1 MSVSAAHITAQH
13 NNAWFT
19 CCFVWFSICSM
30 IKSLQECGEVDT
42 SIRANT
48 SRLSQQHNRTYNLVA
63 IWHAAFDD
71 NFMLAVPCCYF
82 APSTHVAG
90 VASCLSGSMAVVAWP
105 LDLLEEA
112 TTNLAPLHLECKRD
126 DKHMSNG
133 IVLLQRCSP
142 CCATYN
148 VTRAT
153 TMWALLHC

>member
-1 MSVSAAHITAQH
+1 MSVSAAHIMAQH

-19 CCFVWFSICSM
+19 WCFVWFSICSM
-30 IKSLQECGEVDT
+30 IKSLQECGEEDT
-42 SIRANT
+42 RSEHHSKTVTTAHT
-48 SRLSQQHNRTYNLVA
+48 PTYNLVA

-71 NFMLAVPCCYF
+71 DFVLAVPCCYF

-90 VASCLSGSMAVVAWP
+90 VASCLSRAMAVVAWP

-112 TTNLAPLHLECKRD
+112 ATNLAPLHLESMRD